1 MDVFYKSLETM
12 QSQTTFLF
20 IDVEPD
26 NIPQLDIANEELKK
40 FNLEKMFRTVL
51 RMLFADQLAE

>member
-1 MDVFYKSLETM
+1 M
-12 QSQTTFLF
+12 QSQTPFLF

-51 RMLFADQLAE
+51 RMLFADQLAQ